1 MNKTMTSY
9 QILKNGE
16 PAGIVGTLDYIINAI
31 RLLESN
37 LNRSAIHSP
46 YTIGLIKQIAELRTP
61 NIQIPNIQIPNI

>member
-1 MNKTMTSY
+1 MKEKTY
-9 QILKNGE
+9 QVLKSGKVI
-16 PAGIVGTLDYIINAI
+16 GIIGTLDYIINAI

-61 NIQIPNIQIPNI
+61 NIQIPNI

>member
-1 MNKTMTSY
+1 MKEKTY
-9 QILKNGE
+9 QVLKSGKVM
-16 PAGIVGTLDYIINAI
+16 GIIGTLDYIVNAI

-37 LNRSAIHSP
+37 LDRSAIHSP